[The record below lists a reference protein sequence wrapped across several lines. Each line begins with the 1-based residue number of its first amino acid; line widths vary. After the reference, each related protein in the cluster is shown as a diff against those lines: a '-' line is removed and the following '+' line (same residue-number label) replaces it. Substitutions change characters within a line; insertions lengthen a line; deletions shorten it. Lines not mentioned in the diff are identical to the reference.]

1 MNYYYDNNQNSE
13 NKSISFVPK
22 CVDYLKKL
30 ERLGKSAFNM
40 KYGKQTNDDCIKIP
54 DSSYTSLALACMNSS
69 PLFPIYKRTAPN
81 WYGNRTQNSIK
92 ADRQFKEYFYHCIRN
107 IDYPMRVNYCWD
119 FSLKH
124 ENLFKKTLAKRKLSQ
139 IHSNSSNSSSSKKSS
154 VNIYDNNRVNKNKD
168 LKKNKNYKKRKATVQ
183 SKTNKLYYNINTMK
197 ISTKKRFNFL
207 VFKIKPV
214 LIIFY
219 D

>member
-1 MNYYYDNNQNSE
+1 MHNFIIYFCVKKIFLNSFRKSAIKIKTKNMNYYYDNNQNSE

-30 ERLGKSAFNM
+30 ERLGKSAFSM
-40 KYGKQTNDDCIKIP
+40 KYGKQTNDGCIKIP

-69 PLFPIYKRTAPN
+69 PLFPIYKRTHPN

-124 ENLFKKTLAKRKLSQ
+124 ENLFKKTIGMEKTFNLSKY
-139 IHSNSSNSSSSKKSS
+139 IESMGFEA
-154 VNIYDNNRVNKNKD
+154 YNKNNPK
-168 LKKNKNYKKRKATVQ
+168 
-183 SKTNKLYYNINTMK
+183 S
-197 ISTKKRFNFL
+197 
-207 VFKIKPV
+207 
-214 LIIFY
+214 
-219 D
+219 